1 MRWTRRDA
9 LIAGAGFALGGAS
22 LVPVPGCSGSDPCAA
37 ADSLSTS
44 QASLRTSFHYAP
56 RSPHGEAKQ
65 CSQCQF
71 FTIRVGDAQGCGD
84 CEILQGPVNGRGHCE
99 SWTARRIAGLSL
111 SLLAMLLLAC
121 GEPPVEP
128 GPIAM
133 RRITA
138 DQYRQTI
145 ADVFDPA
152 IEVTGR
158 FEPDARRSG
167 LLAVGTAWVGITPA
181 GFEQYDAM
189 ARRIAEQVLAPEQRR
204 RFVPCLPAD
213 PAQPDAR
220 CASAFVRQYGRRL
233 FRRPLAEDE
242 IALRVVLAE
251 SATKQ
256 VGDFHAGLRVV
267 LASLLVS
274 PEFLFRVERATPSP
288 GEAGAPKR
296 LHLDDYSLA
305 TRLSHFF
312 WNTTPD
318 PELLEAAEAGRL
330 ANDEGLAR
338 EVDRLL
344 ASPRLEAGVRAHF
357 ADVLGFDALE
367 DVSKDTVVYP
377 RFSRKVLEDAREQT
391 LRVVADHLVAR
402 RADYRE
408 LFTTRRS
415 FMTRTLGLVYGVPVR
430 TRQGF
435 EATEF
440 AVDSPRAGI
449 QSHVAVLALHA
460 HPGRSSATLRGIF
473 VREAL
478 LCQEVPAAPANV
490 DFTVVQDVANPDL
503 QTARER
509 LEAHRTEAACAN
521 CHRLVDPVGLALEPY
536 DGSGMFRETENGV
549 AIDAAGELDGSAFVG
564 PVGLGEVL
572 RESEAAAA
580 CAVLGLFRSALG
592 REPELGEKAFLRGLE
607 ARFEAVDYR
616 FPELMREL
624 ALSAPFRMTSG
635 PREAEAS

>member
-1 MRWTRRDA
+1 MV
-9 LIAGAGFALGGAS
+9 GADVRAERGI
-22 LVPVPGCSGSDPCAA
+22 AA
-37 ADSLSTS
+37 AALW
-44 QASLRTSFHYAP
+44 LVCF
-56 RSPHGEAKQ
+56 
-65 CSQCQF
+65 
-71 FTIRVGDAQGCGD
+71 
-84 CEILQGPVNGRGHCE
+84 
-99 SWTARRIAGLSL
+99 
-111 SLLAMLLLAC
+111 LLVAC

-158 FEPDARRSG
+158 FEPDARKSG

-189 ARRIAEQVLAPEQRR
+189 ARRIAEQVLAPDQRA
-204 RFVPCLPAD
+204 RFVPCTPEGAVK
-213 PAQPDAR
+213 PDAA
-220 CASAFVRQYGRRL
+220 CAEAFVRQVGLRL
-233 FRRPLAEDE
+233 FRRPLSDAEVASRV
-242 IALRVVLAE
+242 ALADA
-251 SATKQ
+251 ATKQ

-274 PEFLFRVERATPSP
+274 PEFLFRVERASAEPTD
-288 GEAGAPKR
+288 PKSLR
-296 LHLDDYSLA
+296 LDDYSLA
-305 TRLSHFF
+305 ARLSHFF

-318 PELLEAAEAGRL
+318 PELLEAAARGEL
-330 ANDEGLAR
+330 ASDEGLVRA
-338 EVDRLL
+338 VDRLL
-344 ASPRLEAGVRAHF
+344 ASPRVEAGVRAYF

-391 LRVVADHLVAR
+391 LRVVSDHLVTR

-415 FMTRTLGLVYGVPVR
+415 FMSRNLGVVYGVPVR
-430 TRQGF
+430 AREGF
-435 EATEF
+435 EAMEF
-440 AVDSPRAGI
+440 DADSPRTGI
-449 QSHVAVLALHA
+449 QSHVSVLALHA

-503 QTARER
+503 ETARER

-536 DGSGMFRETENGV
+536 DGSGMFRATENGA
-549 AIDAAGELDGSAFVG
+549 AIDASGDLDGEAFVG
-564 PVGLGEVL
+564 PVGLGETL
-572 RESEAAAA
+572 AASEAVSA
-580 CAVLGLFRSALG
+580 CAVLGLFRYALG

-607 ARFEAVDYR
+607 ARFEEADYR
-616 FPELMREL
+616 FPDLMREI
-624 ALSAPFRMTSG
+624 ALSVPFRRTSG
-635 PREAEAS
+635 AREAEIAPGGPAAPVPTAVPDEPIARVEEAL

>member
-1 MRWTRRDA
+1 MIEERGRAKDARGRRTNRA
-9 LIAGAGFALGGAS
+9 FAFRSARGAVVFLRILGLIAVAAL
-22 LVPVPGCSGSDPCAA
+22 C
-37 ADSLSTS
+37 
-44 QASLRTSFHYAP
+44 
-56 RSPHGEAKQ
+56 
-65 CSQCQF
+65 
-71 FTIRVGDAQGCGD
+71 
-84 CEILQGPVNGRGHCE
+84 
-99 SWTARRIAGLSL
+99 
-111 SLLAMLLLAC
+111 AC

-145 ADVFDPA
+145 ADVFDPT

-158 FEPDARRSG
+158 FEPDARKSG

-189 ARRIAEQVLAPEQRR
+189 ARRIAEQVLAPARR
-204 RFVPCLPAD
+204 ARFVPCAPAD
-213 PAQPDAR
+213 AAKPDAA
-220 CASAFVRQYGRRL
+220 CAEAFVRRYGLRL
-233 FRRPLAEDE
+233 FRRPLADE
-242 IALRVVLAE
+242 EVASRVALAE
-251 SATKQ
+251 AATNR
-256 VGDFHAGLRVV
+256 VGDFHAGLRIV

-274 PEFLFRVERATPSP
+274 PEFLFRVERASADPADPTSL
-288 GEAGAPKR
+288 R
-296 LHLDDYSLA
+296 LDDYSLA
-305 TRLSHFF
+305 ARLSHFF

-318 PELLEAAEAGRL
+318 PELLEAASRGEL
-330 ANDEGLAR
+330 ASDDGLAR
-338 EVDRLL
+338 AVDRLI
-344 ASPRLEAGVRAHF
+344 ASPRLEAGVRAYF
-357 ADVLGFDALE
+357 ADLLGFDALE

-415 FMTRTLGLVYGVPVR
+415 FMTRTLGVVYGVPVR
-430 TRQGF
+430 AREGF
-435 EATEF
+435 EAMEF
-440 AVDSPRAGI
+440 DADAPRAGI
-449 QSHVAVLALHA
+449 QSHVSVLALHA

-503 QTARER
+503 KTARER
-509 LEAHRTEAACAN
+509 LEAHRTGAACAN
-521 CHRLVDPVGLALEPY
+521 CHRMVDPVGLALEPY
-536 DGSGMFRETENGV
+536 DGSGMFRATENGV
-549 AIDAAGELDGSAFVG
+549 AIDASGDLDGAAFVG
-564 PVGLGEVL
+564 PVGLGEAL
-572 RESEAAAA
+572 AESEAASA

-607 ARFEAVDYR
+607 SRFASVGHR
-616 FPELMREL
+616 FPDLMREI
-624 ALSAPFRMTSG
+624 ALSAPFRRTSG
-635 PREAEAS
+635 PREVEAAPAPSGSPAAPAAPVAPVEEAL

>member
-1 MRWTRRDA
+1 MA
-9 LIAGAGFALGGAS
+9 VSGE
-22 LVPVPGCSGSDPCAA
+22 PGSA
-37 ADSLSTS
+37 
-44 QASLRTSFHYAP
+44 
-56 RSPHGEAKQ
+56 
-65 CSQCQF
+65 
-71 FTIRVGDAQGCGD
+71 V
-84 CEILQGPVNGRGHCE
+84 VGRGRA
-99 SWTARRIAGLSL
+99 SARAHGLRAVRVAGIGQRAFG
-111 SLLAMLLLAC
+111 LLAIAALFAC

-128 GPIAM
+128 GPVAM

-158 FEPDARRSG
+158 FEPDTRRNG
-167 LLAVGTAWVGITPA
+167 LLAVGTGWVGITPA

-189 ARRIAEQVLAPEQRR
+189 ARRIAEQVLDPERR
-204 RFVPCLPAD
+204 ERFVPCRPAD
-213 PAQPDAR
+213 ATKPDAA
-220 CASAFVRQYGRRL
+220 CAEAFVRRYGLRL
-233 FRRPLAEDE
+233 FRRPLADDE
-242 IALRVVLAE
+242 VARRVALAA
-251 SATKQ
+251 SATEQ
-256 VGDFHAGLRVV
+256 VGDFHAGLRIV

-274 PEFLFRVERATPSP
+274 PEFLFRIERASADPADPTSL
-288 GEAGAPKR
+288 R
-296 LHLDDYSLA
+296 LDDYSLA
-305 TRLSHFF
+305 SRLSHFF

-318 PELLEAAEAGRL
+318 PALLEAAEAGAL
-330 ANDEGLAR
+330 ASDEGLAR
-338 EVDRLL
+338 AVDRLI

-357 ADVLGFDALE
+357 ADRLGFDALE

-402 RADYRE
+402 RADYRA

-415 FMTRTLGLVYGVPVR
+415 FMTRTLGVVYGVPVR
-430 TRQGF
+430 AREGF
-435 EATEF
+435 EAMEF
-440 AVDSPRAGI
+440 DADAPRAGL

-478 LCQEVPAAPANV
+478 LCQEVPAAPADV

-503 QTARER
+503 KTARER
-509 LEAHRTEAACAN
+509 LEAHRTGAACTN

-536 DGSGMFRETENGV
+536 DGAGMFRATENGV
-549 AIDAAGELDGSAFVG
+549 AIDASGELDGAAFDG

-572 RESEAAAA
+572 AGSEAVSA

-592 REPELGEKAFLRGLE
+592 REPELGEKAFLRRLE
-607 ARFEAVDYR
+607 ARFEEVDFR
-616 FPELMREL
+616 FPDLMREI
-624 ALSAPFRMTSG
+624 ALSVPFRRTSG
-635 PREAEAS
+635 PREIEAAPRPSGAPVEEAL